1 MKGILLFVV
10 VVVETQRE
18 EDSLVTKM
26 FHLSCYW

>member
-1 MKGILLFVV
+1 MKGILLFL

-26 FHLSCYW
+26 VHLSCYW